1 MDQENQ
7 KKNSNAQ
14 ASQEMQN
21 YINARKKHND
31 KAFKIR
37 QLYKK
42 EEYTTTHIIKYI
54 NHYFYDHD
62 EPITR
67 IKTIEDINVKYIK
80 NILKYICRDNLYFE
94 KYKYKIRSDDPE
106 DIKDLKEI
114 LIKKNINIINK
125 SKFDI
130 YDLKKTMKYL
140 NDIFI
145 IDYEL
150 NKNIKETILK
160 MLFIYLDDDKDRY
173 FNIDLETG
181 EDDDENEFEQ
191 DLFLLLVDYIHPDEN
206 ENKNKN
212 KNININVNIN
222 ININNNNNIRLSKN
236 LYLAHFKPSLYDPEY
251 KYNIDQYTNK
261 YFIIFEIINKVSK
274 NIYDIYVYKIN
285 YFLNRSFGVVSSNK
299 YLYNFDLDNI
309 ERQRIN
315 NFYINKYNK
324 MSKNDYDNFTDKKYF
339 SYDYNFD
346 SLEFLDC
353 SINNDPIQ
361 YFKYFMTDENKN
373 CYEIIYNLCITYR
386 NNIKYLSNIINTSDI
401 LDNTEQL
408 KRISDRL
415 TGNYNTIEI
424 LKGENLIECR
434 IFDTLDNWALLNNHT
449 NIINYIDRI
458 IFIIN
463 NYDYIY
469 YNEFIEYKNKICNLL
484 L

>member
-37 QLYKK
+37 QNQKK
-42 EEYTTTHIIKYI
+42 EEYTTSHIIKYI

-67 IKTIEDINVKYIK
+67 IKNIEDINIKYIK
-80 NILKYICRDNLYFE
+80 NILRYMCRENLYLE
-94 KYKYKIRSDDPE
+94 KYRYKIRSDDPE

-160 MLFIYLDDDKDRY
+160 MLFIYLDDDKNRY

-191 DLFLLLVDYIHPDEN
+191 DLFLLLVDYIHPDEI
-206 ENKNKN
+206 E
-212 KNININVNIN
+212 NIN
-222 ININNNNNIRLSKN
+222 ININNNNNNNNILSKN

-309 ERQRIN
+309 ERQKIN

-324 MSKNDYDNFTDKKYF
+324 MSKNDYDNFTDNKYF

-361 YFKYFMTDENKN
+361 YFKYFMTYENKN
-373 CYEIIYNLCITYR
+373 YYEIIYNICITYR
-386 NNIKYLSNIINTSDI
+386 NNIKYLSNIITTSDI
-401 LDNTEQL
+401 LDNTQQL

-434 IFDTLDNWALLNNHT
+434 IFDTLDNWALLNKHND
-449 NIINYIDRI
+449 IINYIDRVI
-458 IFIIN
+458 IIIN
-463 NYDYIY
+463 NYDNIY
-469 YNEFIEYKNKICNLL
+469 YNEFMEYRNKIRNLL